1 MASSLDPSAQQEG
14 LAFEPFPVPQL
25 VGQSAAITVVKDIAS
40 SIARRRSTVMI
51 LGETGSGKE
60 MLARH
65 IHQTS
70 DRAEK
75 PFIPVDCSS
84 LSDTLFESELFGH
97 VRGAFTGAVRESLGF
112 IRAADGGT
120 LFLDE
125 IGELSLVLQSKLLR
139 VLQERV
145 VVPVG
150 DTRPRPVDIRVVCA
164 TNKNLADMVRK
175 GTFREDL
182 YFRLNVVVLHMP
194 PLRDRQSDVIGLA
207 THFLNMQA
215 SLYGEQS
222 KKLSEEAGTALSN
235 YTWPGN
241 VRELAN
247 VMEHAHVL
255 ATGETI
261 ELVDLPDRLRS
272 SETNA
277 APASDLY
284 LPDLERQAIAEAMRR
299 TKNNKA
305 QACKL
310 LGMNIQRLNRRI
322 QRLGIRTVKD

>member
-1 MASSLDPSAQQEG
+1 
-14 LAFEPFPVPQL
+14 
-25 VGQSAAITVVKDIAS
+25 
-40 SIARRRSTVMI
+40 
-51 LGETGSGKE
+51 
-60 MLARH
+60 
-65 IHQTS
+65 
-70 DRAEK
+70 
-75 PFIPVDCSS
+75 
-84 LSDTLFESELFGH
+84 
-97 VRGAFTGAVRESLGF
+97 
-112 IRAADGGT
+112 
-120 LFLDE
+120 
-125 IGELSLVLQSKLLR
+125 
-139 VLQERV
+139 
-145 VVPVG
+145 
-150 DTRPRPVDIRVVCA
+150 
-164 TNKNLADMVRK
+164 MVRK

-194 PLRDRQSDVIGLA
+194 PLRDRQSDVVGLA
-207 THFLNMQA
+207 NHFLNMQA

-222 KKLSEEAGTALSN
+222 KQLTPEAEVALTN

-272 SETNA
+272 SETND
-277 APASDLY
+277 APVSDLY

-322 QRLGIRTVKD
+322 QRLGIRTAKD